1 MKDCDDDKAPSP
13 DSFNMTF
20 FQNFWHEIKSDV
32 LKFFNDFHRH
42 GSFVKPLNSTFI
54 VLIAKKDGADCSL
67 ISSVYKLLSKVLA
80 KRFSKSLKCIIG
92 NSQHAFIDGRQITD
106 AIMIANEVVDDLSR
120 TKNSELLCKLDME
133 KAFDNVS

>member
-1 MKDCDDDKAPSP
+1 MKDCDDDKVPSP

-54 VLIAKKDGADCSL
+54 VLIAKKDGADCIIDFRSISL

-80 KRFSKSLKCIIG
+80 KRFSKSLKCIIW
-92 NSQHAFIDGRQITD
+92 
-106 AIMIANEVVDDLSR
+106 
-120 TKNSELLCKLDME
+120 
-133 KAFDNVS
+133 